1 MSTPAPLNI
10 LILGAAGFIGSHLC
24 EHILE
29 HTDWSITAFDLHQAN
44 IEHLLHHPRL
54 SFQQGNIFEDQTW
67 VEQAVQAA
75 DVVLPLVA
83 IANPALY
90 VKDPLRVFELDF
102 EANLQIVRWCV
113 QYQKRVIIPSTS
125 EVYGMCPDAA
135 FDEETSNLVV
145 GPVNK
150 SRWIYS
156 CSKQLLDRIVTAY
169 GEREGLR
176 YSIFRPFNFMGPR
189 LDNLK
194 ADSEGASRA
203 FTQFVG
209 NVMRGKPIR
218 LVDGGAQQRC
228 YVYIDDAIEALVRI
242 IANSDGV
249 ASEQIFNIGNPD
261 NDISMRDLALMI
273 IEEMQQIPSLAAA
286 ARTAQIVDVDGQ
298 EYFGSGYQDV
308 AMRVPSIQKAQR
320 LLQWQP
326 TTSIRRG
333 IQQTLAFYF
342 GETHSPGETV

>member
-1 MSTPAPLNI
+1 MTLMPTSHPQQI
-10 LILGAAGFIGSHLC
+10 LILGCAGFIGSHLC
-24 EHILE
+24 EHILA
-29 HTDWSITAFDLHQAN
+29 HTDWHIIGFDLHQEN
-44 IEHLLHHPRL
+44 IKHLLNEPRL
-54 SFQQGNIFEDQTW
+54 SFRQGNIFEDQAW
-67 VEQAVQAA
+67 IEQAVASA

-102 EANLQIVRWCV
+102 EANLNIIRLCV
-113 QYQKRVIIPSTS
+113 KYQKRVIIPSTS

-156 CSKQLLDRIVTAY
+156 CSKQLLDRVVTAY

-194 ADSEGASRA
+194 AEGEGASRA

-209 NVMRGKPIR
+209 NVMRGKPIS
-218 LVDGGAQQRC
+218 LVDGGAQERC
-228 YVYIDDAIEALVRI
+228 YVYIDDAIEALVAI
-242 IANSDGV
+242 IANKDGV
-249 ASEQIFNIGNPD
+249 ADKQIYNIGNPD
-261 NDISMRDLALMI
+261 NVISMRDLALMI
-273 IEEMQQIPSLAAA
+273 IEEMRQVPSLADVAS
-286 ARTAQIVDVDGQ
+286 TAQLIDVSGKD
-298 EYFGSGYQDV
+298 YFGAGYQDV
-308 AMRVPSIQKAQR
+308 ASRVPSIAKAHSQ
-320 LLQWQP
+320 LQWQP
-326 TTSIRRG
+326 HVTIRQG
-333 IQQTLAFYF
+333 IQKTLAFYF
-342 GETHSPGETV
+342 NEISA